1 MFWGMPKLID
11 DRNTISPDA
20 LLSLPMTNKGH
31 TPVLLDETIRLLDP
45 QPGQTAVDCTTG
57 AGGHAEAIA
66 SKLGPAGTL
75 IINDYDRES
84 LSLAESHLKSL
95 HDAPRIISFHGNFA
109 ELPRKLAEQGLQAS
123 AVLADLG
130 FASTQM
136 NDPLRGFSFL
146 RDGPLD
152 MRLDT
157 TGPTTAAELVNTL
170 SEEELASLLF
180 EFGEEKKAR
189 RIAQKLVAAREAEPI
204 CTTARFASIV
214 REAAGPRRY
223 SDRIDPATRTF
234 QAVRIAVNDELG
246 SLDRLL
252 DGVCRSASTS
262 GSTSSWLAPDARIG
276 IISFHSLEDRRV
288 KRCFRDLADA
298 GQAELVTRRPV
309 IASDHER
316 ASNPRSRSAKLRLI
330 KLRAADSIR

>member
-1 MFWGMPKLID
+1 
-11 DRNTISPDA
+11 
-20 LLSLPMTNKGH
+20 MTNKGH

-66 SKLGPAGTL
+66 RLLGPTGTL
-75 IINDYDRES
+75 IINDCDRES
-84 LSLAESHLKSL
+84 LSLAELHLNSL
-95 HDAPRIISFHGNFA
+95 AAAPKIVSFHGNFA
-109 ELPRKLAEQGLQAS
+109 ELPRKLVEHGLQAS

-136 NDPLRGFSFL
+136 NDPLRGFSFS

-157 TGPTTAAELVNTL
+157 TDPTTAAELVNTL
-170 SEEELASLLF
+170 SEEELVSLLF
-180 EFGEEKKAR
+180 EYGEEKKAR

-252 DGVCRSASTS
+252 DGVRRSAAAHEAP
-262 GSTSSWLAPDARIG
+262 GSWLAPGARVG

-288 KRCFRDLADA
+288 KRCFRELANA

-316 ASNPRSRSAKLRLI
+316 ASNPRSRSAKLRL
-330 KLRAADSIR
+330 LRLQAVDSSR